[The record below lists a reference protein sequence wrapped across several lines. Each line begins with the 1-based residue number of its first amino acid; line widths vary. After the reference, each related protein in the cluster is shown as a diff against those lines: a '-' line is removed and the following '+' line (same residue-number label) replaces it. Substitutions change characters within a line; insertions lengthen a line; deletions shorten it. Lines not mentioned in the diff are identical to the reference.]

1 MRLQHFFLAFLIC
14 CLSTFTVLAA
24 TSYVVINQHKLDLHP
39 VLYKDSFSSHSL
51 YILKFNQAVDNL
63 NKSLFI
69 EKGLQIVEQF
79 SDHIFIVYVDRT
91 IYVDSFW
98 NSFNISTAIYTPQL
112 KTSDDLYASGS
123 KQSEKLL
130 IKFVSAVNLGVIQS
144 ALQNIGVTNIQFLTD
159 NLFECSLPLDK
170 IKIIVGYNFI
180 VQVQLAAQD
189 RILNYTEK
197 QIYKQLELAI
207 IILLML

>member
-14 CLSTFTVLAA
+14 CLSTFTGLAA

-79 SDHIFIVYVDRT
+79 SDCIFIVYVDR
-91 IYVDSFW
+91 
-98 NSFNISTAIYTPQL
+98 A
-112 KTSDDLYASGS
+112 TSVLDVRFVFIIGNTSCCITCFYYP
-123 KQSEKLL
+123 KEKLFRQ
-130 IKFVSAVNLGVIQS
+130 K
-144 ALQNIGVTNIQFLTD
+144 
-159 NLFECSLPLDK
+159 
-170 IKIIVGYNFI
+170 
-180 VQVQLAAQD
+180 
-189 RILNYTEK
+189 
-197 QIYKQLELAI
+197 
-207 IILLML
+207 